1 MLLRGAENAQ
11 QTTEFRQ
18 LLYMLTEQILFLQDS
33 CVSILYNKYQTYRLL
48 WLHVTA

>member
-18 LLYMLTEQILFLQDS
+18 LLSEYADRANFIPTRFLRFNSLQ
-33 CVSILYNKYQTYRLL
+33 
-48 WLHVTA
+48 